1 MPGVVGFQDLW
12 VAGSRFYFQRDA
24 TDTETYPLLDMGT
37 VNTISPAIEPTVLEL
52 KDGDG
57 GRLNLIDQ
65 AFSDVNE
72 TYEVVT
78 KNLSQENLQ
87 FLFLADPPENMT
99 QATSISVQKIQ
110 IGPGKLMKVKDTA
123 GKGIYNIGSV
133 DFRQYASVD
142 ASIGS
147 GNSLVAFDGTNSTS
161 ADYEIVSTSRGL
173 VRFFSNGTNTLANG
187 DAVGPASGHSAGT
200 GLTTYNASN
209 TRLLKPQS
217 LGAPVRGK
225 GYVIFSRNNNERQ
238 SVREFDCSVLPSS
251 ANFQIEDFSE
261 FTLSVSVLS
270 DVSES
275 ETAGRYVFYKGSEP
289 TVSPGQGATG

>member
-1 MPGVVGFQDLW
+1 
-12 VAGSRFYFQRDA
+12 
-24 TDTETYPLLDMGT
+24 MGT

-87 FLFLADPPENMT
+87 FLFLADPPESMT
-99 QATSISVQKIQ
+99 QATSIGVQAIQ
-110 IGPGKLMKVKDTA
+110 IGPGKLMKVKDAA
-123 GKGIYNIGSV
+123 GKGVYQIGTTT
-133 DFRQYASVD
+133 FRKYSSASANVSS
-142 ASIGS
+142 AAA
-147 GNSLVAFDGTNSTS
+147 LVAFNGSNSAT
-161 ADYEIVSTSRGL
+161 ADYEVISTTRGL
-173 VRFFSNGTNTLANG
+173 VRFFSTGSQSLANG
-187 DAVGPASGHSAGT
+187 NFVGPSTDQGEGT
-200 GLTTYNASN
+200 ALTTYGANN

-225 GYVIFSRNNNERQ
+225 GFVIFSRNNNDRQ
-238 SVREFDCSVLPSS
+238 SVREFDCSILPSS

-270 DVSES
+270 DVSQT
-275 ETAGRYVFYKGSEP
+275 ETAGRYIFYKGDEP
-289 TVSPGQGATG
+289 TVTPGQGATG

>member
-12 VAGSRFYFQRDA
+12 VAGSRFYFQRNADS
-24 TDTETYPLLDMGT
+24 TTTYPLLDMGT

-87 FLFLADPPENMT
+87 FLFLADPPESMT
-99 QATSISVQKIQ
+99 QATSIGVQAIQ
-110 IGPGKLMKVKDTA
+110 IGPGKLMKVKDAA
-123 GKGIYNIGSV
+123 GKGVYQIGTTT
-133 DFRQYASVD
+133 FRKYSSASANVSS
-142 ASIGS
+142 AAA
-147 GNSLVAFDGTNSTS
+147 LVAFNGSNSAT
-161 ADYEIVSTSRGL
+161 ADYEVISTTRGL
-173 VRFFSNGTNTLANG
+173 VRFFSTGSGSLANG
-187 DAVGPASGHSAGT
+187 NFVGPSTDQGEGT
-200 GLTTYNASN
+200 ALTTYGANN

-225 GYVIFSRNNNERQ
+225 GFVIFSRNNNDRQ
-238 SVREFDCSVLPSS
+238 SVREFDCSILPSS

-270 DVSES
+270 DVSQT
-275 ETAGRYVFYKGSEP
+275 ETAGRYIFYKGDEP
-289 TVSPGQGATG
+289 TVTPGQGATG